1 MNEALEII
9 KQMIEEND
17 KTKQEIVTSY
27 YSTNPASVAWAGY
40 RKSLED
46 RYNRAYDRGMVL
58 SEVKER
64 IEKAMGASD
73 ESNE

>member
-17 KTKQEIVTSY
+17 KNKQEIVTNY

-73 ESNE
+73 ESN

>member
-1 MNEALEII
+1 MKEALAII
-9 KQMIEEND
+9 EQMIEEND

-73 ESNE
+73 ESN

>member
-17 KTKQEIVTSY
+17 AKKQEIVTNY
-27 YSTNPASVAWAGY
+27 YSTNPASVMMASY
-40 RKSLED
+40 RKPLED
-46 RYNRAYDRGMVL
+46 RYDEAVDRGIL
-58 SEVKER
+58 LNEVKGR

-73 ESNE
+73 ESN

>member
-1 MNEALEII
+1 MNEALEIVN
-9 KQMIEEND
+9 QMIEENE
-17 KTKQEIVTSY
+17 KTKQEIVASY
-27 YSTNPASVAWAGY
+27 YSTNPASVAWASY

-46 RYNRAYDRGMVL
+46 RYNRVLDRDKIL

-73 ESNE
+73 ESN

>member
-1 MNEALEII
+1 MKEALEII
-9 KQMIEEND
+9 EQMIEEND

-73 ESNE
+73 ESN

>member
-9 KQMIEEND
+9 EQMIEEND
-17 KTKQEIVTSY
+17 KTKQEIVASY

-73 ESNE
+73 ESN

>member
-1 MNEALEII
+1 MNEALEIV

-17 KTKQEIVTSY
+17 NKKQEIVASY
-27 YSTNPASVAWAGY
+27 YSTNPASVAWVSY

-46 RYNRAYDRGMVL
+46 RYNRVLDRDKIL

-64 IEKAMGASD
+64 IEKAMKGASD
-73 ESNE
+73 ESN

>member
-1 MNEALEII
+1 MKEALEII

-73 ESNE
+73 ESN

>member
-1 MNEALEII
+1 MNEALEIV

-17 KTKQEIVTSY
+17 KNKQEIVASY
-27 YSTNPASVAWAGY
+27 YSTNPASVAWASY

-46 RYNRAYDRGMVL
+46 RYNRVLDRDKIL
-58 SEVKER
+58 YEVKGR

-73 ESNE
+73 ESN